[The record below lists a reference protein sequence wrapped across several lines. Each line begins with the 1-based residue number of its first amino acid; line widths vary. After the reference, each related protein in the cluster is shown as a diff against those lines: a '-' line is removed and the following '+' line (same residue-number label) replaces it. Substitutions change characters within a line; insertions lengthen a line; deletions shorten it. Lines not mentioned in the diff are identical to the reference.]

1 MTSVPASPQAQNGR
15 VSAKLRTAIACAR
28 FSLSIAIGQ
37 ASAQSPPAK
46 QSPHDLADALHSAI
60 GEHHARAVHLG
71 RRTANW

>member
-1 MTSVPASPQAQNGR
+1 MTSFPASSQAQNGR
-15 VSAKLRTAIACAR
+15 VSAKLRTAIACAL

-37 ASAQSPPAK
+37 TSAQSTPAK
-46 QSPHDLADALHSAI
+46 QSPQDLADALHSAF